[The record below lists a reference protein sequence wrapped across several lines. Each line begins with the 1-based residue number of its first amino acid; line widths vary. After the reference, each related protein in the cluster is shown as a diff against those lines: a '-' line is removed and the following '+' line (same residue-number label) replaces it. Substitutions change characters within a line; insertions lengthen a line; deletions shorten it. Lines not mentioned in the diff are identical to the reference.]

1 MSIDVGRH
9 DYERMFFRYQGQQQ
23 QEEEDDGTA
32 TAGSSPHRRRQM
44 PTPDRRRSVALNDVH
59 AKCTC
64 HDACNEQERQLAREI
79 EVRDYPSGW
88 WELNERVEANMAAI
102 PLQKLRDALDA
113 LKRESD
119 KEIAYL
125 KDQLVAVA
133 NTASMSPVRAAGR
146 PAPSPPGSAVRSN
159 CAMPL
164 PISVNVL
171 AAPRSTATVS
181 TGTSAPVTLVPTLYA
196 VSSSGGSSPCGSL
209 HLVAADNSSRKVLSV
224 KAKAAWAIPPFAAQA
239 CLREPL
245 AVAERVLAA
254 FSPPGHSSQS
264 QRDLQPNAAYF
275 YSLAFCDDMAE
286 LSALACATLQ
296 SEPRCLALSS
306 PTYVFGDLHG
316 NLRDLSFFAGRIW
329 QPLGVSLSAG
339 SLLFLGDYVD
349 RGAMSLE
356 VVAYLLALKL
366 LHPRKVFLL
375 RGNHETRA
383 VNGLEEIYGGACLL
397 AQCRA
402 RFGDERGRQLWDQLN
417 SAFDRLPLAATID
430 NDVFCVHGGI
440 PRPPVVSSSPQAAA
454 TLSEIQRLPAV
465 ASLDTLLESSG
476 SRQRGL
482 STATPQPS
490 PLEKQQAMISE
501 LLWGDPVRG
510 SEADEEEGA
519 GLDAQGFGRSARG
532 GAAITF
538 GARAVGNFLA
548 ANGLSRILRAHE
560 AAVEGVSLSQSAR
573 VVTLFSTSADHGLGA
588 SATCACALV
597 ENQQLRVFNR
607 TRASLVQ
614 PPLVLES
621 ESSGA
626 SERQPPRQRRWSVT
640 LGRPGQQQYQHIF
653 QETARLPAASMVM
666 DRIPSDRCRAGT
678 SAARH
683 LLPIRSGDN
692 ETDEETDDDEETE
705 RRDHREGGGD
715 NDDDANALDRQTAVD
730 DIASENNNQ
739 ADDDQDSG

>member
-1 MSIDVGRH
+1 
-9 DYERMFFRYQGQQQ
+9 
-23 QEEEDDGTA
+23 
-32 TAGSSPHRRRQM
+32 
-44 PTPDRRRSVALNDVH
+44 
-59 AKCTC
+59 
-64 HDACNEQERQLAREI
+64 
-79 EVRDYPSGW
+79 
-88 WELNERVEANMAAI
+88 
-102 PLQKLRDALDA
+102 
-113 LKRESD
+113 
-119 KEIAYL
+119 
-125 KDQLVAVA
+125 
-133 NTASMSPVRAAGR
+133 
-146 PAPSPPGSAVRSN
+146 
-159 CAMPL
+159 
-164 PISVNVL
+164 
-171 AAPRSTATVS
+171 VS
-181 TGTSAPVTLVPTLYA
+181 TGTSAPIALVPTLYS
-196 VSSSGGSSPCGSL
+196 VSSIGGSSPYGSL
-209 HLVAADNSSRKVLSV
+209 HFVAADNSSRKILSM
-224 KAKAAWAIPPFAAQA
+224 KAKAAWAMPSVAGQVY
-239 CLREPL
+239 LREPL
-245 AVAERVLAA
+245 AVAERVLTA
-254 FSPPGHSSQS
+254 FNPPGHSSQP

-383 VNGLEEIYGGACLL
+383 VNGLEEIYGSACLL

-402 RFGDERGRQLWDQLN
+402 RFGDVRGRQLWDQVN

-440 PRPPVVSSSPQAAA
+440 PRPPMMSSSPQAAA
-454 TLSEIQRLPAV
+454 MLSEIQRLPAV
-465 ASLDTLLESSG
+465 ASLDALPGSSG
-476 SRQRGL
+476 SRQRSL
-482 STATPQPS
+482 SPTASPS
-490 PLEKQQAMISE
+490 PQEKQQAMISE

-510 SEADEEEGA
+510 SEVDEEEGT

-538 GARAVGNFLA
+538 GARAVSNFLA

-607 TRASLVQ
+607 ARASPAQ
-614 PPLVLES
+614 PPLVHER
-621 ESSGA
+621 EISGD

-640 LGRPGQQQYQHIF
+640 LGQPACDGRQQYQHIF
-653 QETARLPAASMVM
+653 QETGRLPAASMVM
-666 DRIPSDRCRAGT
+666 DRIPSNRCRTGT

-683 LLPIRSGDN
+683 LFRIRSGDN
-692 ETDEETDDDEETE
+692 ETDDETDDDEETE
-705 RRDHREGGGD
+705 HSDRRAGRGG
-715 NDDDANALDRQTAVD
+715 NSEDANAPDGQVALNGV
-730 DIASENNNQ
+730 ASEDNNQ
-739 ADDDQDSG
+739 ADDDQDSD